1 MQIVRDLAGYSYGR
15 SDLVRRAMAKKK
27 ASVMA
32 KEKNNFI
39 FGNEEEGVPGCVK
52 RGIPENIA
60 TKIFDDMTSFA
71 EYAFNKSHAA
81 AYAVVSYQTAYLKC
95 YYPVEFMAALL
106 TSFLENTAKITSYI
120 LTCRHMGIQ
129 ILPPDINE
137 GEYRFTPQDG
147 NIRYGL
153 AAIKG
158 VGKPVIDEIVEER
171 KAGGKFHSLKDFCM
185 RMSGKSVNKRAMEGF
200 IKAGALDSLP
210 GTRKQKMCVYAGI
223 MDGISQERK
232 NTMTGQMS
240 LFDFAAP
247 EEKEELDV
255 KLPDVG
261 EYDKETL
268 LSFEKEMLGVY
279 ISGHPLEKYE
289 KMWQKNISATT
300 MDFAYQEELHG
311 SRLFDGAEE
320 IIGGMVEGITIKH
333 TKNNKTMVFL
343 TIEDLLGTVEVV
355 VFPRQYEIYR
365 NSITQDGKLFIRGHV
380 SAEEEKA
387 SKLICDKIWKF
398 EDLPKELWIQF
409 SDRESFMAEEKALY
423 EILRSSDGTD
433 QVVVYIRSPKSMKR
447 LGKAWSICA
456 DETLLQKIVERYGQ
470 NNVKVVEKCIE
481 NNGKMN

>member
-1 MQIVRDLAGYSYGR
+1 M
-15 SDLVRRAMAKKK
+15 
-27 ASVMA
+27 
-32 KEKNNFI
+32 
-39 FGNEEEGVPGCVK
+39 
-52 RGIPENIA
+52 
-60 TKIFDDMTSFA
+60 
-71 EYAFNKSHAA
+71 
-81 AYAVVSYQTAYLKC
+81 
-95 YYPVEFMAALL
+95 
-106 TSFLENTAKITSYI
+106 
-120 LTCRHMGIQ
+120 
-129 ILPPDINE
+129 
-137 GEYRFTPQDG
+137 
-147 NIRYGL
+147 
-153 AAIKG
+153 
-158 VGKPVIDEIVEER
+158 
-171 KAGGKFHSLKDFCM
+171 
-185 RMSGKSVNKRAMEGF
+185 
-200 IKAGALDSLP
+200 
-210 GTRKQKMCVYAGI
+210 
-223 MDGISQERK
+223 
-232 NTMTGQMS
+232 
-240 LFDFAAP
+240 
-247 EEKEELDV
+247 
-255 KLPDVG
+255 
-261 EYDKETL
+261 
-268 LSFEKEMLGVY
+268 Y

-365 NSITQDGKLFIRGHV
+365 NSITQDGKLFIQGHV

-398 EDLPKELWIQF
+398 EALPKELWIQF

>member
-1 MQIVRDLAGYSYGR
+1 MIDAIVRERNQNGIYR
-15 SDLVRRAMAKKK
+15 
-27 ASVMA
+27 
-32 KEKNNFI
+32 NFRN
-39 FGNEEEGVPGCVK
+39 F
-52 RGIPENIA
+52 
-60 TKIFDDMTSFA
+60 
-71 EYAFNKSHAA
+71 
-81 AYAVVSYQTAYLKC
+81 
-95 YYPVEFMAALL
+95 VERL
-106 TSFLENTAKITSYI
+106 
-120 LTCRHMGIQ
+120 
-129 ILPPDINE
+129 
-137 GEYRFTPQDG
+137 
-147 NIRYGL
+147 
-153 AAIKG
+153 
-158 VGKPVIDEIVEER
+158 
-171 KAGGKFHSLKDFCM
+171 
-185 RMSGKSVNKRAMEGF
+185 SGKELNKRTIVNF
-200 IKAGALDSLP
+200 IKAGALEGLCDN
-210 GTRKQKMCVYAGI
+210 RKQLMMIHVQVG
-223 MDGISQERK
+223 DSVNQEKK
-232 NTMTGQMS
+232 NAMAGQMS
-240 LFDFAAP
+240 LFDFVA
-247 EEKEELDV
+247 EEDKKDFEIRM
-255 KLPDVG
+255 PDVE
-261 EYDKETL
+261 EYDKEQL
-268 LSFEKEMLGVY
+268 LAFEKEVLGVY

-365 NSITQDGKLFIRGHV
+365 NSITQDGKLFIQGHV

-409 SDRESFMAEEKALY
+409 LDRESFMAEEKALY